1 MMTTILPRRI
11 ANDQDTLLLLEKRVK
26 SRFSHR
32 VMRVT
37 SPLAPGGL
45 VVPDGEKAWRVLTK
59 RALLPWLDPLPV
71 SSSESADDGKGD
83 DRETERW
90 KSDWA
95 FAIDVSASA
104 QQISG
109 ARVADRQMLLKQ
121 DKVVRHF
128 DRLTSLTT
136 DVRNLYRPFV
146 RPRFNEG
153 LKSSATI
160 TDSKIPLIPLVL
172 SSTNDFLSIPQLTTS
187 LLAQVDGAGWGIA
200 NAKLKGLSQPALTIL
215 VAAKHL
221 NYAGKEEFNFAQ
233 VNEEYVRFVRTRL
246 VGSGRGRWVEGVL
259 QRVSDIVV
267 LCTYGWVVI

>member
-1 MMTTILPRRI
+1 
-11 ANDQDTLLLLEKRVK
+11 
-26 SRFSHR
+26 
-32 VMRVT
+32 
-37 SPLAPGGL
+37 
-45 VVPDGEKAWRVLTK
+45 
-59 RALLPWLDPLPV
+59 
-71 SSSESADDGKGD
+71 
-83 DRETERW
+83 
-90 KSDWA
+90 
-95 FAIDVSASA
+95 
-104 QQISG
+104 
-109 ARVADRQMLLKQ
+109 MLLKQ